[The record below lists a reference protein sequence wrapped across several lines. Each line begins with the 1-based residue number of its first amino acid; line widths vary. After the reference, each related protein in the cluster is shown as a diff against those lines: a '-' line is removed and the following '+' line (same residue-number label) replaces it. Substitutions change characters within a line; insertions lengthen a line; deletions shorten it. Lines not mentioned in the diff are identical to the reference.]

1 MKIFKS
7 SNISK
12 NYKNAV
18 LAIGNFD
25 GLHNGHK
32 KVFREAKILAKKL
45 NLKFGVLTFNPLPV
59 MYFNK
64 KIKNFKINNDKQKEE
79 QIKKLG
85 VDFLINQKFNYNFSK
100 KSSDFFIK
108 KVIKRKINPKFLFVS
123 NNFRF
128 GYNRQGNVFQL
139 RSSGKALGFKLV
151 ITKPFKYKKKI
162 ISSTLIRSLLT
173 SGKLNLANKLLGRNW
188 SINGHV
194 KKGKKV
200 GKKLGF
206 PTCNLDIKNYILAKP
221 GVYGVKVRINNSKK
235 LMKGIANLGY
245 RPTFG
250 GKDVILEVNLF
261 NVKRNLYKKELT
273 VYFQKFVRSEK
284 KFKNKEQLIKQI
296 FKDIRIAK
304 NSFKNKVIL

>member
-1 MKIFKS
+1 MKIFNS
-7 SNISK
+7 SNIPS

-32 KVFREAKILAKKL
+32 KVFCEAKRLAKKL
-45 NLKFGVLTFNPLPV
+45 KLKFGILTFTPLPV

-64 KIKNFKINNDKQKEE
+64 KIKNFRINNDKQKKE

-108 KVIKRKINPKFLFVS
+108 KIIKKKISPKFLFVS

-139 RSSGKALGFKLV
+139 RNSGNALGFKLI
-151 ITKPFKYKKKI
+151 ITKPFQYNKKI
-162 ISSTLIRSLLT
+162 VSSTLVRNLLI
-173 SGKLNLANKLLGRNW
+173 SGKVNLANKLLGRNW
-188 SINGHV
+188 SINGYV

-200 GKKLGF
+200 GKTLGF
-206 PTCNLDIKNYILAKP
+206 PTCNIDIKNYILAKP
-221 GVYGVKVRINNSKK
+221 GVYGVKVRIKNSKK

-261 NVKRNLYKKELT
+261 NIKRNLYKKELT
-273 VYFQKFVRSEK
+273 VYFQKFVRNEK
-284 KFKNKEQLIKQI
+284 KFKNKDQLTKQI
-296 FKDIRIAK
+296 FKDIQIVK